1 MSEIKTKNVQ
11 VFVKDLD
18 LVNYDDALQIQEQ
31 YFNEGTA
38 IKLEQK
44 NIFSAAQPL
53 NYLLLCQ
60 HPHVYTLGKS
70 GSEAHLLL
78 STNELEEKSI
88 AFYHNNRGGDITYHG
103 PGQMVG
109 YPILDLEQFEPDI
122 KRYMFLLE
130 EVIIKTIAEY
140 SIIGDRI
147 EGSTGVWLDVETR
160 YERKICAFGVKTS
173 RWITMHG
180 WGLNVN
186 TDLSYFNHIVP
197 CGIANKGVTSL
208 EKELVR
214 KLDLEEVKEKLIRN
228 FGLVFNA
235 QMILN

>member
-147 EGSTGVWLDVETR
+147 EGSTGVWLDVDTR

-186 TDLSYFNHIVP
+186 TDLSYFNNIVP

-208 EKELVR
+208 EKELGR
-214 KLDLEEVKEKLIRN
+214 KLNLEEVKEKLIRN

>member
-78 STNELEEKSI
+78 TTNELEEKSI

-140 SIIGDRI
+140 GIIGDRI
-147 EGSTGVWLDVETR
+147 EGSTGVWLDVDTR

-208 EKELVR
+208 EKELGR
-214 KLDLEEVKEKLIRN
+214 KLNLEEVKEKLIRN

>member
-18 LVNYDDALQIQEQ
+18 LVNYEDALQIQEQ

-53 NYLLLCQ
+53 NYLFLCE

-78 STNELEEKSI
+78 TSNELAEKSI
-88 AFYHNNRGGDITYHG
+88 AFFHNNRGGDITYHG
-103 PGQMVG
+103 PGQIVG

-140 SIIGDRI
+140 GIMGDRI

-208 EKELVR
+208 ENELGR
-214 KLDLEEVKEKLIRN
+214 KINLEEVKEKLIRN

-235 QMILN
+235 QMILY

>member
-1 MSEIKTKNVQ
+1 
-11 VFVKDLD
+11 
-18 LVNYDDALQIQEQ
+18 
-31 YFNEGTA
+31 
-38 IKLEQK
+38 
-44 NIFSAAQPL
+44 
-53 NYLLLCQ
+53 LLT
-60 HPHVYTLGKS
+60 P
-70 GSEAHLLL
+70 
-78 STNELEEKSI
+78 NELEEKSI

-109 YPILDLEQFEPDI
+109 YPILDLEQFVPDI

-140 SIIGDRI
+140 GILGDRI

-208 EKELVR
+208 EKELGR
-214 KLDLEEVKEKLIRN
+214 KINLEEVKEKLIRN

>member
-208 EKELVR
+208 EKELGR
-214 KLDLEEVKEKLIRN
+214 KLNLEEVKEKLIRN

>member
-44 NIFSAAQPL
+44 NIFSTAQPL

-70 GSEAHLLL
+70 GSETHLLL
-78 STNELEEKSI
+78 TPNELEEKSI

-109 YPILDLEQFEPDI
+109 YPILDLEQFVPDI

-140 SIIGDRI
+140 GILGDRI

-208 EKELVR
+208 EKELGR
-214 KLDLEEVKEKLIRN
+214 KLNLEEVKEKLIRN